1 MPDEHPSRSTPDPSL
16 RPMLRS
22 LLIELAIYT
31 PLVVIY
37 FFLFIHFAAGPLVDV
52 YRSSTIAYALFATA
66 AILAQGVLLERFTA
80 WLLNRFGLRS

>member
-1 MPDEHPSRSTPDPSL
+1 MSDERPALPTRDPSL

-31 PLVVIY
+31 PLVVLY
-37 FFLFIHFAAGPLVDV
+37 FILFIHFAAQPLFEV
-52 YRSSTIAYALFATA
+52 YQTSTVAYAILATG